1 MSLKN
6 SSPIQL
12 FCGFD
17 EREEVGYHAFCSSV
31 IEHATVPVSIAPLS
45 QKAMGRIYGA
55 GHRDG
60 TNGFIYLRFLVPYL
74 MGYEGWAI
82 FADGSDMVMQADIK
96 ELADLYDP
104 WKAVQVVKHEYQT
117 KHPRKYMGT
126 AMEADNGNWPRKN
139 WSSLM
144 IINCGHYA
152 WRQITPEAVASMAG
166 SSLHRFS
173 FIQDENRIG
182 ELPPDWNWLADEFGE
197 NPNAKLLHW
206 TAGIP
211 GFPHYKDA
219 PEADKW
225 RKAHTQANHATC

>member
-1 MSLKN
+1 M
-6 SSPIQL
+6 IHL
-12 FCGFD
+12 FAGFD

-31 IEHATVPVSIAPLS
+31 IEHSTVPVSITPLS
-45 QKAMGRIYGA
+45 QKTMGRLYDG

-74 MGYEGWAI
+74 MDYQGWAI
-82 FADGSDMVMQADIK
+82 FADGADMVMQADIA
-96 ELADLYDP
+96 ELASLYDP
-104 WKAVQVVKHEYQT
+104 FKAVQVVKHDYQT

-144 IINCGHYA
+144 LINCGHYA
-152 WRQITPEAVASMAG
+152 WRQITPGTVASLPG
-166 SSLHRFS
+166 SHLHRLE
-173 FIQDENRIG
+173 FIHEEGRIG
-182 ELPPDWNWLADEFGE
+182 ELPPEWNWLADEYGA
-197 NPNAKLLHW
+197 NPDAKLLHW

-225 RKAHTQANHATC
+225 FKAHAQANYATC